1 MKNDPLQHEKHPFTS
16 HGGTGF
22 PFVGNSDFDQMAKR
36 VKYANEKGG
45 EKSTPMGKR
54 IGTEEDPVS
63 LG

>member
-1 MKNDPLQHEKHPFTS
+1 
-16 HGGTGF
+16 
-22 PFVGNSDFDQMAKR
+22 MAKR

-54 IGTEEDPVS
+54 IGTGEDPVS